1 MYGVDLCFTPLH
13 FAVFNALPEIMK
25 VLFKYNCDV
34 LLRTPAGEIAKDLAI
49 EKDDPDIIDLLEKLT
64 EEQEEERMAYI
75 EKYGEPD
82 PEKNP
87 SVKYGIYGAGAKN
100 IWKLAVAEKQKGVN

>member
-1 MYGVDLCFTPLH
+1 
-13 FAVFNALPEIMK
+13 MK

-49 EKDDPDIIDLLEKLT
+49 EKDDQDILNLLETLT

-82 PEKNP
+82 AEKNP
-87 SVKYGIYGAGAKN
+87 AIKYGIYGAGNKN
-100 IWKLAVAEKQKGVN
+100 VWKLALEESKKN

>member
-1 MYGVDLCFTPLH
+1 
-13 FAVFNALPEIMK
+13 MK

-75 EKYGEPD
+75 EKFGEPD
-82 PEKNP
+82 PEKIP
-87 SVKYGIYGAGAKN
+87 SVKFGIFGAGNKN
-100 IWKLAVAEKQKGVN
+100 IWKLAASENK